1 MTGTG
6 TLETHLTARDILDRA
21 RDLAP
26 VLRERAADIEQARR
40 LPADVV
46 ELLRAAGVF
55 RMAVPTSWGGPGMTS
70 AQQTE
75 VVEVL
80 ATGDASAAW
89 CAMIGTDS
97 GIYAG
102 YLDDAVARR
111 LYPRLD
117 MITAG
122 WIHPQGRAERVPGGY
137 LVSGEWRFGSGSTH
151 CDRLAA
157 GCAVHRDGEPEPG
170 PDGAPVHWRVVLAHP
185 EQFELVDTWHT
196 TGLAGSGSGDYRA
209 TDLFV
214 PEEHTFSF
222 AEPRRDGPLHAAPD
236 ATVRKMPGVPLGV
249 ARAAIDHVRALA
261 ETRVDRATGERWSAN
276 HDVQAAVGAAEME
289 LAAARHAVYATLDRQ
304 WARLAEGARL
314 TPDERAATALARY
327 HAFRTARSIVNRLYD
342 LVGGAAVYRRTSPLD
357 RWLRDLT
364 TMCQHAVAQHSIVR
378 ASGELLLGG
387 TPANPFL

>member
-1 MTGTG
+1 MTGSE
-6 TLETHLTARDILDRA
+6 TLEKHLTARDILDRA

-55 RMAVPTSWGGPGMTS
+55 RMAVPPSWGGPGMTS

-102 YLDDAVARR
+102 FLDDAVARR

-157 GCAVHRDGEPEPG
+157 GCAVYRDGEPEPG
-170 PDGAPVHWRVVLAHP
+170 PDGGPVHWRVALARP

-196 TGLAGSGSGDYRA
+196 TGLAGSGSGDYRV

-222 AEPRRDGPLHAAPD
+222 TEPRRDGPLHAAPD

-261 ETRVDRATGERWSAN
+261 VTRVDRATGVRWSADP
-276 HDVQAAVGAAEME
+276 DVRAAVGAAEME

-304 WARLAEGARL
+304 WARLAAGERL
-314 TPDERAATALARY
+314 TPDERAATALARH

-357 RWLRDLT
+357 RWLRDLN
-364 TMCQHAVAQHSIVR
+364 TMCQHAVAQHAVVR
-378 ASGELLLGG
+378 AAGELLLGG